1 MNLSRWRAE
10 AQHPDEDQG
19 PPIDPYSDDEVDV
32 SQQASAR
39 RDAPIS
45 VSDGQPAGEQPS
57 TAPRVRVV
65 DDVNDAD
72 IWAEIENPQPT
83 PAPAQKQSQTDYN
96 QGDLEDWFALDDTP
110 VPSSTSK
117 KTPSDPD
124 KDVLDFR
131 EHGTNTITDDEI
143 DALFAHM
150 DAHTDNAI
158 GGSVP
163 HAPLPTEGDFEDMYN

>member
-10 AQHPDEDQG
+10 AQHADEDQG
-19 PPIDPYSDDEVDV
+19 PPIDLYSDDEDDV

-45 VSDGQPAGEQPS
+45 VSDGQPAREQPS

-65 DDVNDAD
+65 DDVDDAD

-83 PAPAQKQSQTDYN
+83 PAPAQKQSQANSD
-96 QGDLEDWFALDDTP
+96 QGDFEDWFALDDTT

-117 KTPSDPD
+117 MTPSVPD
-124 KDVLDFR
+124 KELLDFR
-131 EHGTNTITDDEI
+131 EHGTNTITDEEI
-143 DALFAHM
+143 DELFAHM
-150 DAHTDNAI
+150 DADTDKAM
-158 GGSVP
+158 GGDIP
-163 HAPLPTEGDFEDMYN
+163 HAPFPTEDDFEDMYN